1 MGPQGV
7 SAEEPVIW
15 HDVECGGYAA
25 DLPLWEELADTAA
38 GPVLELG
45 CGTGRVSLHL
55 ARRGHRVSGLDTDQA
70 LAEAFNQRAESL
82 PARAL
87 LGDAVAFALEDRFSL
102 AIAPMQLIQLLP
114 GSEAR
119 TACLRCVAE
128 HLQPGGL
135 FALALVE
142 EVPAMGDAPPL
153 PDAREVDGWVYSSL
167 PLDVRASDGAIVV
180 RRLRQTVSPAGE
192 LRDAEDRLELQML
205 SAGLLEAEGRA
216 AGLRPRERRRVPETD
231 AHVGSTVVV
240 LERES

>member
-1 MGPQGV
+1 MRT
-7 SAEEPVIW
+7 SARDSIVW

-25 DLPLWEELADTAA
+25 DLELWAELADEAA

-55 ARRGHRVSGLDTDQA
+55 ARRGHRVSGLDADQA
-70 LAEAFNQRAESL
+70 LVDAFNERADSL

-87 LGDAVAFALEDRFSL
+87 LGDAVGFALGSRFSL

-114 GSEAR
+114 GSDER
-119 TACLRCVAE
+119 TACLRRVAE
-128 HLQPGGL
+128 HLDPGGL

-142 EVPAMGDAPPL
+142 EIPDSGDSPPL
-153 PDAREVDGWVYSSL
+153 PDARELDGWLYSSL
-167 PLDVRASDGAIVV
+167 PLDVHASDGAIVV

-192 LRDAEDRLELQML
+192 LRDAEDRLELQVL
-205 SAGLLEAEGRA
+205 SAGQLEVEGQE
-216 AGLRPRERRRVPETD
+216 AGLRPRERRQIPETD

-240 LERES
+240 LEKVP